1 MRFLHYAPYYIF
13 VVTCPTWS
21 WYKHQVWLATS
32 SVWSCFSSYFIKYQ
46 SNAFLQVTKGLPD
59 VAALQHSKAV
69 KLRAEGRLLV
79 FCVVPLVSFQQKI
92 LSPWLRSNVG
102 WYGVQRGHH
111 GTAAT
116 SQDFLSMPQPPTSP
130 DQEPWTENDTK
141 AVQEALNEPF
151 GRLSWQ
157 YIPYRFH
164 PIWPSTTHKI
174 IHIIPF
180 PSRYIVVYIFVALS
194 QHYPYLWSQDLAAE
208 TGK

>member
-1 MRFLHYAPYYIF
+1 MHHTIYIYIF

-21 WYKHQVWLATS
+21 WYKHQVSFSTS

-46 SNAFLQVTKGLPD
+46 ATRFSKWPKDSRCCCQPK
-59 VAALQHSKAV
+59 HSKAV

-92 LSPWLRSNVG
+92 LSPWFRLKCGLIWCSTWSSWHGSHISGLFEYATATNKSWPRAMDRERYESST
-102 WYGVQRGHH
+102 RG
-111 GTAAT
+111 T
-116 SQDFLSMPQPPTSP
+116 Q
-130 DQEPWTENDTK
+130 WTFWEIILT
-141 AVQEALNEPF
+141 V
-151 GRLSWQ
+151 
-157 YIPYRFH
+157 IPYRF
-164 PIWPSTTHKI
+164 PPVWPSTTHII

-194 QHYPYLWSQDLAAE
+194 QHYPYFWSQDLAAE